1 MPCEWKPEWSEQQAE
16 LATTSDYTGSGEI
29 LIRGKVD
36 MPLTNASTL
45 SFIAA
50 NPPQRGSSYTGS
62 GLPYANAEMAYCSTP
77 SVGRVSLD
85 TQSGQFAFRVPYPSG
100 YYSGLGTVYVRP
112 HIQLMLSD
120 GNRVVKTY
128 SINVGDGVPFRLL
141 TYPPPPNDA
150 PRTSAMFYEG
160 TRPLPVQTQESLF
173 RKSAY
178 PSTNKMPAN
187 FWGEVP
193 PH

>member
-1 MPCEWKPEWSEQQAE
+1 MPCEWKHEWSEQQQTV
-16 LATTSDYTGSGEI
+16 ATADYAGSGEI

-36 MPLTNASTL
+36 LPVTTASTL
-45 SFIAA
+45 GFIAA
-50 NPPQRGSSYTGS
+50 SPPQRGSSYTGS
-62 GLPYANAEMAYCSTP
+62 GLPYANAEMAYGSTS

-85 TQSGQFAFRVPYPSG
+85 AQTGQFAFRIPCPSG
-100 YYSGLGTVYVRP
+100 YYSGLGTVYVKP
-112 HIQLMLSD
+112 HVQLMLSEGD
-120 GNRVVKTY
+120 RVVKTY

-141 TYPPPPNDA
+141 TYPPPPGDA

-173 RKSAY
+173 RKSEY
-178 PSTNKMPAN
+178 PRTNKMPAN